1 MTVYVVQRAP
11 GRDITSAKEYGDLK
25 NVIPFKDQIALSSMP
40 VVFQAQKTLRDFC
53 DDDYLLLMGDPSII
67 GVCCAIA
74 SKHNNGKFKVLKWDR
89 ESNHSLPIEFK
100 V

>member
-40 VVFQAQKTLRDFC
+40 VVFQAQKDIKRFL
-53 DDDYLLLMGDPSII
+53 
-67 GVCCAIA
+67 
-74 SKHNNGKFKVLKWDR
+74 
-89 ESNHSLPIEFK
+89 
-100 V
+100 